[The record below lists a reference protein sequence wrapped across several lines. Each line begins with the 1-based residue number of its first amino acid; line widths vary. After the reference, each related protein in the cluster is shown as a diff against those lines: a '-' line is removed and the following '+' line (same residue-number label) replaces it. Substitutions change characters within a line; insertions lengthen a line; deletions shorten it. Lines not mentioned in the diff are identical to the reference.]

1 MNQRRKEEQRRKE
14 VGRLV
19 HMMLRKKGLLQRVE
33 QIRLQRAEQIRLQR
47 EEQIRLQREEQ
58 KRRMDLLQRVEPML
72 RKMALLQRGEQKIR
86 NCNCN
91 TFDIGKV
98 KWLLFIKFN
107 CDKGS

>member
-1 MNQRRKEEQRRKE
+1 
-14 VGRLV
+14 
-19 HMMLRKKGLLQRVE
+19 
-33 QIRLQRAEQIRLQR
+33 
-47 EEQIRLQREEQ
+47 
-58 KRRMDLLQRVEPML
+58 MDLLQRVEPML